1 MQDNILILSII
12 VLVVLALLIALFVAF
27 KREKPKTY
35 QEKEFEIPNA
45 TKLLELLKDPS
56 NNLNTLE
63 KYAKYAHSHY
73 AQYMQ
78 EVPDFDLEFVAILT
92 AHKGVNAK
100 LVLEIEKKFKALNP
114 ERKALLDKALSV
126 GLGHR

>member
-63 KYAKYAHSHY
+63 KYAKNAHSHY

>member
-100 LVLEIEKKFKALNP
+100 LVLEIEKKFKVLNP

>member
-100 LVLEIEKKFKALNP
+100 LVLEIEKKFKTLNP

>member
-78 EVPDFDLEFVAILT
+78 EVPDFDLEFVTILT

>member
-1 MQDNILILSII
+1 MQDDILILSII